1 MWEPEVPSVAVLRL
15 AKPVPGDF
23 TRLWR
28 SSYVLPVQKDR
39 KHGVLSNLPPSG
51 QFLAW
56 PGARQGQFIS
66 LSWGHTDHGVMEWE
80 TGDSVGS
87 QPTDEHPYLP
97 SAWKLGHLPPTHPR
111 AHLQSPEPSAAAP
124 ASIG

>member
-28 SSYVLPVQKDR
+28 SSCVLPVQKDR
-39 KHGVLSNLPPSG
+39 KHAVLSNLPPLG

-66 LSWGHTDHGVMEWE
+66 LSWGHTDQGVIEWE
-80 TGDSVGS
+80 TGDSVWF
-87 QPTDEHPYLP
+87 TAY
-97 SAWKLGHLPPTHPR
+97 R
-111 AHLQSPEPSAAAP
+111 
-124 ASIG
+124 